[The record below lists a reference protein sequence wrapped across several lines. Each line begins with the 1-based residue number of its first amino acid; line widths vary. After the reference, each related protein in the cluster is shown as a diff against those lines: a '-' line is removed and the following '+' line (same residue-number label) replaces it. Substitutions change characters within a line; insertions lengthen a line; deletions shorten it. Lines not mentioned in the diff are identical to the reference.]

1 MVIDV
6 LGGLLKATA
15 NHFHITEKIII
26 FLFHHLQREVGKFH
40 IEVDKNDG
48 KLPTFLLSPSING
61 GEIEYSLYYYNS
73 FVYFS

>member
-40 IEVDKNDG
+40 LEVDKNDG
-48 KLPTFLLSPSING
+48 TGRDQLFYFHLP
-61 GEIEYSLYYYNS
+61 
-73 FVYFS
+73 